1 MWIDN
6 DNLYDDNNDNGYHD
20 NHVDNYLYD
29 DPCRKL

>member
-6 DNLYDDNNDNGYHD
+6 DNLYDDNDDNGYHD